1 MATLLRAFLPYPTG
15 PGDVRKWLYN
25 SVSPNAFNPLKG
37 GFTANG
43 FLDFLKDAGLGIRRT
58 DFLKIR
64 RDILGYE
71 RFEESIKNLKPQT
84 RIPRAWFNNPT
95 EFEMSKDFQ
104 YRFKVTGTDP
114 ITGKDI
120 EQVFS
125 WGSDIEVSVE
135 VAEAQITS
143 LIVDEEEFYD
153 LRLHSVDVIQG
164 WVKEGAFDR

>member
-1 MATLLRAFLPYPTG
+1 MVAVLRLFLPYPTG

-25 SVSPNAFNPLKG
+25 NVGPGTFRALTANSFLDILKG
-37 GFTANG
+37 Q
-43 FLDFLKDAGLGIRRT
+43 GLGIRRT

-64 RDILGYE
+64 RDVLGYE
-71 RFEESIKNLKPQT
+71 RFEESIKKLRPET

-135 VAEAQITS
+135 MAEASITS

-153 LRLHSVDVIQG
+153 LRLDSVDVIQG
-164 WVKEGAFDR
+164 WVREGAFDR